1 MNLKFLATLL
11 VLFPGIAFGA
21 ARTDTARVG
30 VQRVSAA
37 GARMPN
43 ASKSVKATTVSA
55 SQDVADEAE
64 YVEEA
69 EDVEEIVEEVEEVEE
84 QPVKT
89 AKKTQEASANCRDAY
104 RACMDEFCLLD

>member
-21 ARTDTARVG
+21 ARTDSARVG

-43 ASKSVKATTVSA
+43 ASKTAKATTVSA
-55 SQDVADEAE
+55 AQDVADEEE
-64 YVEEA
+64 YVDEEEQYVEGVA
-69 EDVEEIVEEVEEVEE
+69 EIEEVE
-84 QPVKT
+84 
-89 AKKTQEASANCRDAY
+89 
-104 RACMDEFCLLD
+104 